1 MGLKFTESKGSAQ
14 KTSLK
19 QYSYAD
25 GDNKLRLVGDILP
38 RYVYWVEGE
47 NKKQVP
53 LECLAF
59 NRETETFDN
68 VETDWVKKYH
78 PEKRCGWAYAIQCI
92 HEGEIKILNL
102 KKTLMEQIKLAADD
116 LGDPTD
122 PETGWDVHFR
132 RLKTGPNVYN
142 VDYQLQAL
150 KCKPRPLTDS
160 EQSLV
165 ANLKSMDEI
174 LPRPTADQQKTFLES
189 VAQEA
194 GVPAEVSKELE
205 AEDLPY

>member
-14 KTSLK
+14 KNSLK
-19 QYSYAD
+19 QYGYVE

-47 NKKQVP
+47 NKKQIP
-53 LECLAF
+53 MECLAF

-122 PETGWDVHFR
+122 TETGWDVHFR
-132 RLKTGPNVYN
+132 RVKTGPNVYN

-150 KCKPRPLTDS
+150 KCKPRALTS
-160 EQSLV
+160 TEQALV
-165 ANLKSMDEI
+165 ADLRSMDEI
-174 LPRPTADQQKTFLES
+174 LPRPTADQQKTFLEG
-189 VAQEA
+189 VAGSE
-194 GVPAEVSKELE
+194 GVPSEVSKELE

>member
-14 KTSLK
+14 KNSLK
-19 QYSYAD
+19 QYAYVE

-47 NKKQVP
+47 NKKQIP
-53 LECLAF
+53 MECLAF

-122 PETGWDVHFR
+122 NETGWDVHFR
-132 RLKTGPNVYN
+132 RVKTGPNVYN

-150 KCKPRPLTDS
+150 KCKPRALTS
-160 EQSLV
+160 TEQALV
-165 ANLKSMDEI
+165 ADLRSMDEI
-174 LPRPTADQQKTFLES
+174 LPRPTADQQKTFLEG
-189 VAQEA
+189 VAGSE
-194 GVPAEVSKELE
+194 GVPSEVSKELE
-205 AEDLPY
+205 TEDLPY

>member
-14 KTSLK
+14 KSSLK

-47 NKKQVP
+47 NKKQIP

-132 RLKTGPNVYN
+132 RVKTGPNVYN

-165 ANLKSMDEI
+165 AGLKSMDEI

-189 VAQEA
+189 VAEES
-194 GVPAEVSKELE
+194 GVPTEVSKELE

>member
-14 KTSLK
+14 KNSLK
-19 QYSYAD
+19 QYAYAD

-47 NKKQVP
+47 NKKQIP
-53 LECLAF
+53 MECLAF

-132 RLKTGPNVYN
+132 RVKTGPNVYN

-160 EQSLV
+160 EQALV
-165 ANLKSMDEI
+165 SELKSMDEI
-174 LPRPTADQQKTFLES
+174 LPRPTTDQQKTFLEG
-189 VAQEA
+189 VAGTA
-194 GVPAEVSKELE
+194 GVPDEVSNELE
-205 AEDLPY
+205 TEDLPY

>member
-14 KTSLK
+14 KNSLK
-19 QYSYAD
+19 QYAYVE

-47 NKKQVP
+47 NKKQIP
-53 LECLAF
+53 MECLAF

-122 PETGWDVHFR
+122 NETGWDVHFR
-132 RLKTGPNVYN
+132 RVKTGPNVYN

-150 KCKPRPLTDS
+150 KCKPRALTS
-160 EQSLV
+160 TEQALV
-165 ANLKSMDEI
+165 ADLRSMDEI
-174 LPRPTADQQKTFLES
+174 LPRPTADQQKTFLEG
-189 VAQEA
+189 VAGSE
-194 GVPAEVSKELE
+194 GVPSEVSKELE

>member
-14 KTSLK
+14 KSSLK
-19 QYSYAD
+19 QYAYTD
-25 GDNKLRLVGDILP
+25 GDNKIRLVGDILP

-47 NKKQVP
+47 NKKQIP
-53 LECLAF
+53 MECLAF

-92 HEGEIKILNL
+92 HDGEVKILNL
-102 KKTLMEQIKLAADD
+102 KKKLMEQIKLAADD

-132 RLKTGPNVYN
+132 RVKTGPNVYN
-142 VDYQLQAL
+142 VDYQLLAL
-150 KCKPRPLTDS
+150 KCKPRALDVS
-160 EQSLV
+160 EQALV
-165 ANLKSMDEI
+165 ADLRSMDEI
-174 LPRPTADQQKTFLES
+174 LARPSADQQKTFLEG
-189 VAQEA
+189 VANTA
-194 GVPAEVSKELE
+194 GVPDEVSEELE
-205 AEDLPY
+205 TEDLPY